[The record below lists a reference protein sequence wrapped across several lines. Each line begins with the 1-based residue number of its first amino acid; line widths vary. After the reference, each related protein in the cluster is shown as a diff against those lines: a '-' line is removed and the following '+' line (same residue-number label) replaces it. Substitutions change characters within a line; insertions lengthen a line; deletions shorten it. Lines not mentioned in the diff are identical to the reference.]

1 METKRR
7 WFQNPCHTTERDRRN
22 QRRVIAW
29 SLAWTVCWVTGSL
42 AIDNGWWDAGAAGVA
57 AAVLSALFGVALLLA
72 YWRFL
77 READELRRKIEVE
90 ALALAF
96 GVGLVGG
103 IAYWLLGMSGI
114 VAEAEIL
121 HVLVLMIA
129 THSLGILLGYRRY
142 A

>member
-1 METKRR
+1 METPRR
-7 WFQNPCHTTERDRRN
+7 WFQNPCHSTERDRRN

-29 SLAWTVCWVTGSL
+29 SLAWTVCWVTGAL

-72 YWRFL
+72 YRRFL
-77 READELRRKIEVE
+77 SQADELRRKIEVE
-90 ALALAF
+90 ALAVAF

-103 IAYWLLGMSGI
+103 IAYWLLGESGI
-114 VAEAEIL
+114 VADAEIL
-121 HVLVLMIA
+121 HVLVLMIL
-129 THSLGILLGYRRY
+129 THSVGILVGFRRL

>member
-1 METKRR
+1 METPRR
-7 WFQNPCHTTERDRRN
+7 WYQNPCHTTERDRRN

-29 SLAWTVCWVTGSL
+29 SLLWTLCWVVGAL
-42 AIDNGWWDAGAAGVA
+42 AIDNGWMDAAAAGVA
-57 AAVLSALFGVALLLA
+57 AAVLSALLGVGLLLA

-103 IAYWLLGMSGI
+103 ISYWLLGESGI

-121 HVLVLMIA
+121 HVIVLMIV
-129 THSLGILLGYRRY
+129 THSLGILIGSRRMG
-142 A
+142 

>member
-1 METKRR
+1 METRRR
-7 WFQNPCHTTERDRRN
+7 WYQNPCHTTERDRRN

-29 SLAWTVCWVTGSL
+29 SLAWTLCWVVGAL
-42 AIDNGWWDAGAAGVA
+42 AIDNGWWDATAAGVA
-57 AAVLSALFGVALLLA
+57 AAVLSALLGVALLLA
-72 YWRFL
+72 YGRFL

-103 IAYWLLGMSGI
+103 ISYWLLGASGI

-121 HVLVLMIA
+121 HVIVLMIV
-129 THSLGILLGYRRY
+129 THSLGILIGSRRM

>member
-22 QRRVIAW
+22 QRRIIAW
-29 SLAWTVCWVTGSL
+29 SLIWTVSWTAGAL
-42 AIDNGWWDAGAAGVA
+42 AIDNGWLAAGAAGVA
-57 AAVLSALFGVALLLA
+57 AAVLSALFGLAMLVA
-72 YWRFL
+72 YRRFL

-90 ALALAF
+90 ALAVAF
-96 GVGLVGG
+96 GVGLVVGMT
-103 IAYWLLGMSGI
+103 YWLLGEGGI

-121 HVLVLMIA
+121 PVLVLMIL
-129 THSLGILLGYRRY
+129 THSVGILVGFRRV

>member
-7 WFQNPCHTTERDRRN
+7 WFQNPCHTTDRDRRN

-29 SLAWTVCWVTGSL
+29 SLAWTLCWLAAAL
-42 AIDNGWWDAGAAGVA
+42 AIDNGWWDARAAGVA
-57 AAVLSALFGVALLLA
+57 AAVLSVLLGTALLLA

-103 IAYWLLGMSGI
+103 MAYWLLGESGI

-121 HVLVLMIA
+121 HVLVLMIV
-129 THSLGILLGYRRY
+129 THSVGILVGFRRV

>member
-7 WFQNPCHTTERDRRN
+7 WFVNPCHTTERDRRN

-29 SLAWTVCWVTGSL
+29 SLAWTLCWVTGAL
-42 AIDNGWWDAGAAGVA
+42 AIDNGWWDDAAAGVA
-57 AAVLSALFGVALLLA
+57 AAVLSVPLGVALLLA

-103 IAYWLLGMSGI
+103 IAYWLLGESGI

-121 HVLVLMIA
+121 HVLVLMIF
-129 THSLGILLGYRRY
+129 THSLGILIGFRRV

>member
-1 METKRR
+1 MEAKRR
-7 WFQNPCHTTERDRRN
+7 WFRNPCQTTERDRRN
-22 QRRVIAW
+22 QRRIIGW
-29 SLAWTVCWVTGSL
+29 SFAWTLCWVAGAL
-42 AIDNGWWDAGAAGVA
+42 AIDNGWLAAGAAGVA
-57 AAVLSALFGVALLLA
+57 AAVLSALLGVAMLLA

-103 IAYWLLGMSGI
+103 IAYWLLGESGI

>member
-29 SLAWTVCWVTGSL
+29 SLAWTLCWVTGAL

-57 AAVLSALFGVALLLA
+57 AAALSALLGVALLLA

-121 HVLVLMIA
+121 HVLLLMIV
-129 THSLGILLGYRRY
+129 THSVGILIGFRRV

>member
-1 METKRR
+1 METPRR
-7 WFQNPCHTTERDRRN
+7 WFHNPCHTTERDRRN

-29 SLAWTVCWVTGSL
+29 SLAWTLCWVVGAL
-42 AIDNGWWDAGAAGVA
+42 AIDNGWWDAAATGVA
-57 AAVLSALFGVALLLA
+57 AAALSALLGVALLLA

-103 IAYWLLGMSGI
+103 ISYWLLGESGI

-121 HVLVLMIA
+121 HVLVLMIV
-129 THSLGILLGYRRY
+129 THSLGILIGFRRV